1 MKLHSYLQGV
11 HIVNP
16 GTQQAEVD
24 LCEFKANLDSTES
37 SRKARVTWDN
47 TELMQQL
54 QHEEEARQNTH
65 NQTGTIYSTSQYFL
79 PKRTILKSKSLDL
92 SVIYQLYTTGQ
103 V

>member
-1 MKLHSYLQGV
+1 V

-54 QHEEEARQNTH
+54 QHEEEARQMEIKPMTKHPQSNWYH
-65 NQTGTIYSTSQYFL
+65 L
-79 PKRTILKSKSLDL
+79 
-92 SVIYQLYTTGQ
+92 
-103 V
+103 